1 MHGEGQNILEIQQLI
16 RIDSQISKN
25 SIYMCAL
32 IFEEHTE
39 NAMFIWIQK
48 GKT

>member
-1 MHGEGQNILEIQQLI
+1 MHGEEQNILEIQLI

-25 SIYMCAL
+25 CIYMCTL

-48 GKT
+48 GTT

>member
-1 MHGEGQNILEIQQLI
+1 MHGEEQNILQTQLI

-25 SIYMCAL
+25 SIYMCTL

-39 NAMFIWIQK
+39 NEMFIWIQK